1 MLHDS
6 VIWNYGAFLQ
16 IMESYIVLESLE
28 CQFQRFR
35 LQHHFTSSQFY
46 YLEILLQFVYAVW
59 CQQGRVGE
67 RHVAVFAVVAV
78 WRV

>member
-6 VIWNYGAFLQ
+6 VIWNYGAFL

-35 LQHHFTSSQFY
+35 LQHHFTSGQFY

-59 CQQGRVGE
+59 CQQGRV
-67 RHVAVFAVVAV
+67 
-78 WRV
+78 